1 MSQRKGDRNRDR
13 HDSDRNVQTEIEGWM
28 GGDGGVTETNNGRK
42 SHRERE
48 GKRERERLALTL
60 TYLNEQANSPFQW
73 GNKTNIQWHLQNP
86 IQNPRQTFN
95 GIFSQI
101 CNGLIQSLP
110 IRVHSLHCA
119 HKHTCWQSGSVDIH
133 TG

>member
-28 GGDGGVTETNNGRK
+28 GGDGGSLRQTMVGKVT
-42 SHRERE
+42 ERE

-73 GNKTNIQWHLQNP
+73 GNKGLTEPKTNIQWHLQPN
-86 IQNPRQTFN
+86 
-95 GIFSQI
+95 
-101 CNGLIQSLP
+101 L
-110 IRVHSLHCA
+110 
-119 HKHTCWQSGSVDIH
+119 
-133 TG
+133 